1 MAILCCSYRRDFAYS
16 LLYTSIALYV
26 IFGVI
31 AMTQT
36 GISSDTDACA
46 GLTETVCK
54 GEGQP
59 CLYWTG
65 IPCNAT
71 RMEDDGQEMCKWSN
85 KQCQTNKNWFKTT
98 GRIRNLPKICKVS
111 QRMHAGTQM
120 GQFGTLLLV
129 FNIIAIV
136 LFTPAYLYQHSWLWD
151 SYDDIDD
158 ELADIDGIGRKKDA
172 CYRCEKDKQGCVRIH
187 MWLTIFLILWNIITV
202 VLCFSYSGAL
212 TNVERG
218 CLFQYDEDTD
228 GELEW
233 PDTSLFYETYF
244 EGFTTP
250 GILTMSAIFIALSVI
265 ILSVY
270 VWFHFTYKD
279 KGVLSYDDD
288 ELETMLKRPRR
299 KRMFT

>member
-1 MAILCCSYRRDFAYS
+1 
-16 LLYTSIALYV
+16 
-26 IFGVI
+26 
-31 AMTQT
+31 
-36 GISSDTDACA
+36 
-46 GLTETVCK
+46 
-54 GEGQP
+54 
-59 CLYWTG
+59 
-65 IPCNAT
+65 
-71 RMEDDGQEMCKWSN
+71 
-85 KQCQTNKNWFKTT
+85 
-98 GRIRNLPKICKVS
+98 
-111 QRMHAGTQM
+111 
-120 GQFGTLLLV
+120 
-129 FNIIAIV
+129 
-136 LFTPAYLYQHSWLWD
+136 
-151 SYDDIDD
+151 
-158 ELADIDGIGRKKDA
+158 
-172 CYRCEKDKQGCVRIH
+172 

-202 VLCFSYSGAL
+202 VMCFSYSGAL
-212 TNVERG
+212 TNVQRG

-279 KGVLSYDDD
+279 KGVLSYEDD